1 MFSRHLVLGVV
12 VLVSATAAEA
22 QVRSQ
27 SVEPGRA
34 YTFSTIS
41 DDGDRAVIG
50 VTTSTGSARDTL
62 GVLLSSVTAGG
73 PADKAGIEEGS
84 RVASVNGVNLKL
96 SPADVGD
103 WDMSG
108 ALARRFTREMAK
120 VKAGDEVE
128 LKVYNSGQTKTV
140 KLKTVTYDDLYNIQR
155 RASRDRERDLEDRA
169 ALGVSLGSSG
179 SKRDTL
185 GVLIMGLDDESP
197 AAKAGL
203 EEGNRIQSING
214 VDLKVSR
221 EDAGD
226 MYLAGTKVRR
236 LQREL
241 EKVKVGDE
249 VTLKVYTGAGRTR
262 DLKVKTVSQSD
273 FRKRA
278 GMSFFGTSPMAFPMP
293 PMEME
298 RRMEPEVRLRIQDEM
313 GRVRERLQEIA
324 PAARAIVRSRIVI

>member
-1 MFSRHLVLGVV
+1 MFRRHLLALIIVV
-12 VLVSATAAEA
+12 ASSAPEANA
-22 QVRSQ
+22 QVRSYN
-27 SVEPGRA
+27 VEPGRS
-34 YTFSTIS
+34 YTFTTNE
-41 DDGDRAVIG
+41 DGDRAVLG

-62 GVLLSSVTAGG
+62 GVLLNSVTAGG
-73 PADKAGIEEGS
+73 PADKAGIEEGT
-84 RVASVNGVNLKL
+84 RVASINGVNLKL
-96 SPADVGD
+96 ASADVGD
-103 WDMSG
+103 WEMAS
-108 ALARRFTREMAK
+108 AMQRRFTREMAK
-120 VKAGDEVE
+120 VKAGDEVD
-128 LKVYNSGQTKTV
+128 LRVYYGGQAKSVKV
-140 KLKTVTYDDLYNIQR
+140 KTVTYDDLYNMQR
-155 RASRDRERDLEDRA
+155 RTLRDRERDPEDRA

-185 GVLIMGLDDESP
+185 GVLIMGLDDEGP

-214 VDLKVSR
+214 VDLRVGR

-226 MYLAGTKVRR
+226 AYLGSTKVRR

-262 DLKVKTVSQSD
+262 DVKIKTVPQSD
-273 FRKRA
+273 FRRRG

-298 RRMEPEVRLRIQDEM
+298 RMIEPEVRLRIQDEM

-324 PAARAIVRSRIVI
+324 PAARAIVRNRIVI